1 MPNEF
6 RAWTNGE
13 LDKIV
18 TKTDRY
24 WVEYS
29 DGTRLLDV
37 QSGNSAYIL
46 GYGNRE
52 VLNSLSSVLI
62 LSEVTEEK
70 HVLAQEMVQH
80 VCETGNW
87 DVLSWAISG
96 SSAVEF
102 VIKMNDQYWA
112 IQKITSLHLIPIL
125 WYNIFMSC
133 YG

>member
-1 MPNEF
+1 MTTEL
-6 RAWTNGE
+6 RAWTNGD

-18 TKTDRY
+18 TKTDGY

-46 GYGNRE
+46 GYGNQE
-52 VLNSLSSVLI
+52 VLNSLNSDVNFVRGNRG
-62 LSEVTEEK
+62 ETCE
-70 HVLAQEMVQH
+70 LAQEMVKH

-96 SSAVEF
+96 SSAVESA
-102 VIKMNDQYWA
+102 IKMND
-112 IQKITSLHLIPIL
+112 
-125 WYNIFMSC
+125 
-133 YG
+133 